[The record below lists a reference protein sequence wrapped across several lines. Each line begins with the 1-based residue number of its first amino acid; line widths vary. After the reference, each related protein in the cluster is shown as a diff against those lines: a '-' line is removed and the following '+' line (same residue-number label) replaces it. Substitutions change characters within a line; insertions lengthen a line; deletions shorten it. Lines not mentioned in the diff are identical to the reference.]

1 MDNPSSWPTHTM
13 VSAKIGH
20 IELRPIAVR
29 RDKQLA
35 AEVRISQPAISPNE
49 KICDGRLARLVVIGL
64 RPLSARTAPL
74 V

>member
-1 MDNPSSWPTHTM
+1 MI
-13 VSAKIGH
+13 SAKIGH

-49 KICDGRLARLVVIGL
+49 KICDGRLVVIGL
-64 RPLSARTAPL
+64 RPLSARTGPL